1 MAKEKSRTS
10 RVGKRPIILPKGVA
24 ATIGSDKV
32 EVKGPKGTL
41 WQKIP
46 AQVSVQQEGETIHV
60 TSSATRRDGPRL
72 QGLMRALIAS
82 MVKGVTEGYE
92 KRLELH
98 GTGYRGELKGQVLHL
113 SLGLSHPVEF
123 TLPTT
128 GLSIEIPK
136 DSKGTLIIIKGTDK
150 QVVGQAAAT
159 IRGNRPP
166 SPYGG
171 KGVRYKGEHVRLKA
185 GKAGSAS

>member
-1 MAKEKSRTS
+1 MTAANPRTS
-10 RVGKRPIILPKGVA
+10 RVGKRPVNLPKGVA
-24 ATIGSDKV
+24 ATISAEKV
-32 EVKGPKGTL
+32 QIKGPKGTL
-41 WQKIP
+41 SRAIP
-46 AQVSVQQEGETIHV
+46 AKVVVKQEGEDILV

-113 SLGLSHPVEF
+113 SLGLSHIVEF
-123 TLPTT
+123 KVPP
-128 GLSIEIPK
+128 GLNVDIPK
-136 DSKGTLIIIKGTDK
+136 DSKGTRIILQGPDKG
-150 QVVGQAAAT
+150 VVGQAAAT
-159 IRGNRPP
+159 IRGYRPP

-171 KGVRYKGEHVRLKA
+171 KGVRYQGEHVRAKA
-185 GKAGSAS
+185 GKAGSA